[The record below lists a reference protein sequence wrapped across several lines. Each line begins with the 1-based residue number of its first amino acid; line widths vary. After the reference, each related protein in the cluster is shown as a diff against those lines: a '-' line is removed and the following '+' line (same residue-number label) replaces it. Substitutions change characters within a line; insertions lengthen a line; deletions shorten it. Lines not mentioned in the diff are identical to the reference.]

1 MDGRSPPRPAR
12 RTIPPEAEPRRVA
25 RLVRPSSRLYLPANA
40 PSRPLHVPDATVSS
54 PASPKAPPRA
64 ARALTALAR
73 IGAELASAR
82 ALESSLERAL
92 DVVRDT
98 LDASEV
104 SLWLHAPQGLV
115 RGWGAGP
122 AETTEP
128 QVRVAL
134 LEPASGRAP
143 TVAGVAA
150 AAASG
155 HERAG
160 SASALIEA
168 PVLAPIVLG
177 ERRVGALAVRLTR
190 PLAEEER
197 LLLTTL
203 ADLLAPELAH
213 AERSRQLEVEVAT
226 RTAEIERGRRFTE
239 KIIDSLPLGLYVIDR
254 EYRIQSWNRKRET
267 GMQGVSR
274 EEAIGRTIFEILH
287 RQPSEMLRR
296 EFDEVFATG
305 RMQEYQ
311 MESVASGEARTY
323 RITKIPMRLADGPVS
338 HVITI
343 GEDVTDWKEAQER
356 FSQAEKLAAI
366 GQLAAG
372 IMHEVNNPLATIAA
386 CAESLGYRLDDLDR
400 AGVTIAPE
408 TRDFLGLIEN
418 EVVRCK
424 QIVDGLLDFS
434 RPKQSRKERVNVNE
448 VIERTLFLLKHH
460 VRFKKLTVQA
470 DLDPGTGRI
479 PQANSEQLVQVFMA
493 LLLNAMDAMGERGTV
508 RIVTRPGTDAE
519 GAVIAEVIDQGH
531 GIARG
536 ELSKIFEPFYTT
548 KAPGQGTG
556 LGLSICYGI
565 VQEHGGRI
573 EVDSALGQGST
584 FRVILPVV
592 AR

>member
-1 MDGRSPPRPAR
+1 M
-12 RTIPPEAEPRRVA
+12 
-25 RLVRPSSRLYLPANA
+25 
-40 PSRPLHVPDATVSS
+40 PDAATSS
-54 PASPKAPPRA
+54 ETSEGRA
-64 ARALTALAR
+64 ARALSALAG
-73 IGAELASAR
+73 ISAELASAR
-82 ALESSLERAL
+82 ALETSIERAL
-92 DVVRDT
+92 ET
-98 LDASEV
+98 LRGALTATEA

-122 AETTEP
+122 SEITEP
-128 QVRVAL
+128 QVRAGL
-134 LEPASGRAP
+134 RLGDPL
-143 TVAGVAA
+143 GVAPGLEV
-150 AAASG
+150 S
-155 HERAG
+155 
-160 SASALIEA
+160 
-168 PVLAPIVLG
+168 PIILG
-177 ERRVGALAVRLTR
+177 DRRVGALAVRLAR
-190 PLAEEER
+190 ALGDEEQQLLAA
-197 LLLTTL
+197 L
-203 ADLLAPELAH
+203 ANLLAPALAH
-213 AERSRQLEVEVAT
+213 AERSRQLEVEVAS

-287 RQPSEMLRR
+287 RQPPKMLRR
-296 EFDEVFATG
+296 EFDDVFSTG

-311 MESVASGEARTY
+311 MESIASGEARTY
-323 RITKIPMRLADGPVS
+323 RITKIPMRLGDGPVS

-366 GQLAAG
+366 GQLSAG
-372 IMHEVNNPLATIAA
+372 IMHEINNPLATIAA

-400 AGVTIAPE
+400 SGVTLAPE
-408 TRDFLGLIEN
+408 TRDFLGIIET

-434 RPKQSRKERVNVNE
+434 HPKQARKERVNLNDV
-448 VIERTLFLLKHH
+448 VERTLFLLKHH

-470 DLDPGTGRI
+470 DLDPAIGRI

-508 RIVTRPGTDAE
+508 ALVTRVGSDAAN
-519 GAVIAEVIDQGH
+519 GVIAEVIDQGH

-548 KAPGQGTG
+548 KGPGQGTG

-573 EVDSALGQGST
+573 EVDSTLGQGST

-592 AR
+592 A